1 MIIIA
6 RLHHDII
13 LYDASMLMLML
24 VTPSEQPGRGVEAA
38 VHHEVPGAQQPRGLP
53 RPPVPRRAPR
63 TQHREHQQ
71 AGI

>member
-1 MIIIA
+1 M
-6 RLHHDII
+6 I

-24 VTPSEQPGRGVEAA
+24 VPPGEQPGRGVEAA

-53 RPPVPRRAPR
+53 RPAVPRPAPR
-63 TQHREHQQ
+63 TQHREHQH